1 MNTIQDIIDRYP
13 ILKDCK
19 GIEKNEFLII
29 NKEYV
34 RQPRKLNQY
43 WFFRN
48 LNKCLLHSEI

>member
-13 ILKDCK
+13 ILKDYKC
-19 GIEKNEFLII
+19 IEKNEFLIL

-43 WFFRN
+43 CFFRN
-48 LNKCLLHSEI
+48 LNKCLLHTEM